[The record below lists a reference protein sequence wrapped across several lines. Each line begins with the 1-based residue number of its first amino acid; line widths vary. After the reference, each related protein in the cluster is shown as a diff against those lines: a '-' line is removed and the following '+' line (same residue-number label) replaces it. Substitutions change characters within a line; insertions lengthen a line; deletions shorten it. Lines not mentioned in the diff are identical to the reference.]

1 MDYNKYIGLPY
12 ADNGRTDSGV
22 DCWGLACL
30 FYRDELGIELPSYSE
45 LYSTASDPEVVS
57 AINSNRDN
65 WLLVIEAV
73 PGDLCLFNIYGE
85 PAHVGIYVG
94 DNKFLH
100 AREGRDSVIESLSNH
115 QWSKRFQGF
124 YTYSRQ
130 SQVLVAGSPHPL
142 KTQVVYDWTVA
153 GTTVQDFANY
163 VNTKYSVSEGFASQ
177 LAVLVDGQ
185 VVPREQWSTTV
196 LQGGQTI
203 AYKSVAQGRAGRILL
218 MIAVVYIA
226 LQTGQWMIGNESIF
240 GAGATGSAA
249 AGNLAANSFT
259 YAATVTAVNMAG
271 MALVNAIAPV
281 RMPTQNNPG
290 SAAGLNLFSGASN
303 QANRFG
309 AIPVV
314 LGKMR
319 ITGTLGATPYI
330 DTLTDTS
337 LINMLLVWGFGP
349 LQVTDICVGTSPIKN
364 FYGLEEF
371 GQDFPAPVTLGGY
384 ATDDATAFNKLY
396 PRDIE
401 QQQVNILLVNNAED
415 GNPWQNVILSQTDT
429 TAIDIAL
436 TFPEG
441 MRQLVVSGGGAI
453 DYGSPGTVREAT
465 AAVEFQ
471 LRKFDTTTS
480 AFSAWNARASYTHG
494 STGATITKY
503 TNIISPNI
511 WYTYV
516 VPASGDNGESTSR
529 APLYQWFTYALSE
542 TGEIR
547 RFDGAATDSQNAEP
561 SANLIALYRQN
572 NYANL
577 LGNDEDPLTYTRL
590 PQIPQNG
597 YIKLYTIC
605 VFQNAVVST
614 TNHVQG
620 YVGATGL
627 GLTTSLFTEYNSY
640 NDSDEVKG
648 VKVEI
653 ASGIVSRFSS
663 TQPAVGQEVAIFST
677 RNMPGVVNRSNS
689 RFWAAFTNAHAVW
702 DAAQPSAVEFDKT
715 QQVNFPHT
723 GYYKV
728 EASADDEGSVL
739 VNNRQIV
746 GIPLPGY
753 SSTVVNLAYLE
764 AGTYPVRV
772 KGKNTN
778 GGDAG
783 VACYI
788 TYTENGGLNNLATPE
803 TIISFGSPG
812 LYHKRKDA
820 FNFVYRMRNLAPGQ
834 YEVRVRRVNDDVTE
848 PVPEVRNYNKVS
860 LLNVTGYAN
869 PIDPATGLPQGPL
882 NAIPNTHLARTAL
895 RLQSTSKA
903 NGNIDGVNAVVQTIA
918 PDWNRTTQTWVT
930 RPTSNPASL
939 FGYVLTHPAN
949 AYRIKL
955 TEVRQQIDLAT
966 LQAWHE
972 YCDDNAFEFNSVI
985 SQTQSVMDVLRD
997 ICAAGKASPT
1007 YVDAKWSVIIDKPRP
1022 YVTQH
1027 FTPHNSWGFESTKVL
1042 PRLPD
1047 AFRVTF
1053 ANAEK
1058 AYQADELLVFNF
1070 GKTKATAEVFEEL
1083 SLPGVTN
1090 ARQAKHLARWHLAQ
1104 TKLRPETYTLNVDF
1118 EYLVCTRGDLVRVS
1132 HDIPLWG
1139 TGSGRIAA
1147 KSGSTLKLSEQI
1159 YLEAG
1164 KTYQIR
1170 VRLNSISITPGI
1182 DSILLTLAPIA
1193 ISNWYS
1199 TITLTAAVPTS
1210 VETDN
1215 LYMIGEIA
1223 TESQQLVVISIEPSP
1238 NMGARLTLADYSPQ
1252 IYSINMNS
1260 ETELP
1265 SFNANIS
1272 GFSTS
1277 TIQNT
1282 ITQAPVIVDAV
1293 SSSAIAEEISR
1304 GTYQNVLMISFA
1316 SVQGLTSQAQRIQV
1330 QVVLG
1335 DQEFDS
1341 GNLFGIYNIDKS
1353 AGSLSIPGLKTL
1365 TIYKIRARYTNATG
1379 TVSGPWSNTFYTTS
1393 EGKTQSGSIAPQ
1405 LTIDLDKTDIVV
1417 TPNTAL
1423 KTTDFATYEYRLYK
1437 DTGVEDFWEIVPN
1450 PATNNITVIQSVGVA
1465 RFDLRKQPRPRLSA
1479 AGVTYRV
1486 ACRAQD
1492 KQGNYSTISTLGT
1505 IVIKTIT

>member
-12 ADNGRTDSGV
+12 ANNGRTESGV

-30 FYRDELGIELPSYSE
+30 FYRDELSIELPSYSE
-45 LYSTASDPEVVS
+45 LYSTANDPEVVT
-57 AINSNRDN
+57 AINTHRDN
-65 WLLVIEAV
+65 WLLVTQAV

-85 PAHVGIYVG
+85 PAHVGVYVG

-100 AREGRDSVIESLSNH
+100 AREGRDSVIESLSSS

-124 YTYSRQ
+124 YTYSKQ
-130 SQVLVAGSPHPL
+130 AQVFVAGTPHPL

-153 GTTVQDFANY
+153 GTTVEDFASF
-163 VNTKYSVSEGFASQ
+163 VNTKYSVSQQFAAQ
-177 LAVLVDGQ
+177 LAILVDGQ
-185 VVPREQWSTTV
+185 VIPKDKWATTV
-196 LQGGQTI
+196 LEANQTI
-203 AYKSVAQGRAGRILL
+203 AYKSVAQGRNATRLL
-218 MIAVVYIA
+218 LTIAVVVAVSLIA
-226 LQTGQWMIGNESIF
+226 PQLAPE
-240 GAGATGSAA
+240 AA
-249 AGNLAANSFT
+249 AAVKAGTATFAQTATLAAT
-259 YAATVTAVNMAG
+259 TAALNMAG

-281 RMPTQNNPG
+281 RMPGQNPDPG
-290 SAAGLNLFSGASN
+290 SAASLNLFSGASN

-319 ITGTLGATPYI
+319 VTGVLGATTYI

-337 LINMLLVWGFGP
+337 LINMLLIWGFGP
-349 LQVTDICVGTSPIKN
+349 LQVTDICVGTSPVKN

-401 QQQVNILLVNNAED
+401 QQQVNVLLVNNAED
-415 GNPWQNVILSQTDT
+415 GNPWQNVVLTQTDT

-441 MRQLVVSGGGAI
+441 MRQLVVSGGDAGK
-453 DYGSPGTVREAT
+453 VREAT

-471 LRKFDTTTS
+471 LRKFDPTTS
-480 AFSAWNARASYTHG
+480 AFSAWNSRASYTHG
-494 STGATITKY
+494 STGTTITNY
-503 TNIISPNI
+503 TNTIGPNI
-511 WYTYV
+511 GYNTLV
-516 VPASGDNGESTSR
+516 TGSGGEGGQDYNVFI
-529 APLYQWFTYALSE
+529 PLYQWFTYALSE

-547 RFDGAATDSQNAEP
+547 RFDGAATASQNADP
-561 SANLIALYRQN
+561 SVDLVALYRKN
-572 NYANL
+572 NYASL
-577 LGNDEDPLTYTRL
+577 LGNDEDPLTYSRL

-620 YVGATGL
+620 YVGASGL
-627 GLTTSLFTEYNSY
+627 GLTTTTISEYNSY
-640 NDSDEVKG
+640 NDASEVKG

-653 ASGIVSRFSS
+653 ASGAVSRFSS

-677 RNMPGVVNRSNS
+677 RNIPGVINTTNS
-689 RFWAAFTNAHAVW
+689 RFWTAFTNAHAVW
-702 DAAQPSAVEFDKT
+702 DATQPSALEFDKT
-715 QQVNFPHT
+715 QQVNFPYT

-739 VNNRQIV
+739 INSRQVV

-753 SSTVVNLAYLE
+753 SSTVVNLVYLE

-778 GGDAG
+778 LGDAG

-820 FNFVYRMRNLAPGQ
+820 FNFVYKMKNLVPGQ

-848 PVPEVRNYNKVS
+848 PTAELRNYNRVS

-903 NGNIDGVNAVVQTIA
+903 NGNVDGVNAVVQTIA
-918 PDWNRTTQTWVT
+918 ADWNRATQTWIT

-949 AYRIKL
+949 AYRIKAA
-955 TEVRQQIDLAT
+955 EVRQQIDLAA
-966 LQAWHE
+966 LQTWHE
-972 YCDDNAFEFNSVI
+972 YCDDNGFEFNNIVT
-985 SQTQSVMDVLRD
+985 QTQSIMDILRD

-1007 YVDAKWSVIIDKPRP
+1007 YVDAKWSVIVDKPRA
-1022 YVTQH
+1022 YITQH
-1027 FTPHNSWGFESTKVL
+1027 FTPHNSWGFEATKLL

-1058 AYQADELLVFNF
+1058 AYQADEVLVFNF
-1070 GKTKATAEVFEEL
+1070 GKTKTTAEVFEEL

-1090 ARQAKHLARWHLAQ
+1090 LRQAKHLARWHLAQ
-1104 TKLRPETYTLNVDF
+1104 TKLRPETYTLNADF
-1118 EYLVCTRGDLVRVS
+1118 EYLVCSRGDLVRVS

-1147 KSGSTLKLSEQI
+1147 KSGATLELSEQV
-1159 YLEAG
+1159 YLTSG
-1164 KTYQIR
+1164 TTYQIR
-1170 VRLNSISITPGI
+1170 IRLNTISTTPGS
-1182 DSILLTLAPIA
+1182 DSILLTLAPITT
-1193 ISNWYS
+1193 SNWYS
-1199 TITLTAAVPTS
+1199 TITVTASVPTS
-1210 VETDN
+1210 VEVDN
-1215 LYMIGEIA
+1215 LYMLGEIA
-1223 TESQQLVVISIEPSP
+1223 KESQQLVVLGIEPSS
-1238 NMGARLTLADYSPQ
+1238 NLSARLTLADYSPE
-1252 IYSINMNS
+1252 IYSIDMDS
-1260 ETELP
+1260 DVQLP
-1265 SFNANIS
+1265 AFNANITGS
-1272 GFSTS
+1272 STS

-1316 SVQGLTSQAQRIQV
+1316 NVQGLTSQAQRIQV
-1330 QVVLG
+1330 QVVVG

-1353 AGSLSIPGLKTL
+1353 AGSLTIPGLKTL
-1365 TIYKIRARYTNATG
+1365 TIYKIRARYTSSTG
-1379 TVSGPWSNTFYTTS
+1379 SVSGPWSDTFYTTS
-1393 EGKTQSGSIAPQ
+1393 EGKTITGSIAPL
-1405 LTIDLDKTDIVV
+1405 LTLDLDRTDIVV
-1417 TPNTAL
+1417 TPDTTL
-1423 KTTDFATYEYRLYK
+1423 KTADFATYEYRLYK
-1437 DTGVEDFWEIVPN
+1437 DTGVEDFWELVPN
-1450 PATNNITVIQSVGVA
+1450 PATNNITVIKSDGIA

-1492 KQGNYSTISTLGT
+1492 KQGNYSTTSTLGT
-1505 IVIKTIT
+1505 IVVKTII